1 MCVLKDRTDKVIRLF
16 MQGAV
21 ERDRRM
27 ALFRELQDQMLT
39 KIKIKK
45 EENQDF
51 IMQVLAVYL
60 NKSGPHDLP
69 HIRDL

>member
-21 ERDRRM
+21 ERYQRM
-27 ALFRELQDQMLT
+27 ALYRELQDQMLT

-45 EENQDF
+45 YDDRLVTDVF
-51 IMQVLAVYL
+51 GYCI
-60 NKSGPHDLP
+60 
-69 HIRDL
+69 